1 MTDITVPV
9 LGESVTE
16 ATVGKW
22 LKAAGDKVV
31 RDEVLVELE
40 TDKVSVEVSAPE
52 DGVLS
57 EIVAEEGDTVEI
69 GAMLAHLNGKAD
81 AAAPKAAPKPE
92 LRAASIKAEP
102 APEPAPAPAPAAKP
116 AAGGATAYIMVPSMG
131 ESVTEGTVGALLK
144 QPGDAVAKDETIVE
158 IETDKVALEV
168 AAPAD
173 GVIEKWLFAEGD
185 SVTPDAIL
193 GHIVTGKSGG
203 GDSTPEQHTM
213 PDQHTTPTEQQHTSE
228 PPVAPSVRRIAAEAG
243 TDAHSIPGTGR
254 DGRAT
259 KADAMAFVKKA
270 PAAAPAPQAAASA
283 KPRPTGPR
291 EERVRMTRL
300 RQTIA
305 RRLKEAQNSAAMLTT
320 FNDVDMTEIMDLRK
334 KYKESFVEKHGVKLG
349 FMGFFTKAVVSAL
362 KEIPAVNAEID
373 GTDIIYKNHFD
384 IGMAVGTDKGLV
396 VPVIRDADALS
407 LAGVESALGELAR
420 KARDGDLSIADMQ
433 GGTFT
438 ITNGGVYGSLMSTPI
453 LNPPQSGVLGLHRIE
468 QRPVAING
476 QVVIRP
482 MMYLALSY
490 DHRIVDGKEAVT
502 FLVRVKEALE
512 DPERLL
518 LDI

>member
-1 MTDITVPV
+1 MTDITVPT

-22 LKAAGDKVV
+22 LKAAGEAVV

-40 TDKVSVEVSAPE
+40 TDKVAVEVSAPE
-52 DGVLS
+52 DGTLS
-57 EIVAEEGDTVEI
+57 EIVAQEGDTVEI
-69 GAMLAHLNGKAD
+69 GAMLAKLAGANG
-81 AAAPKAAPKPE
+81 AAVSPAP
-92 LRAASIKAEP
+92 AEP
-102 APEPAPAPAPAAKP
+102 ATAQEVAPAPAAS
-116 AAGGATAYIMVPSMG
+116 AASGSLVDVAVPSMG
-131 ESVTEGTVGALLK
+131 ESVAEGTIGTLLK
-144 QPGDAVAKDETIVE
+144 QVGDSVETDETIAE

-168 AAPAD
+168 PASATGTIAEWLVGEGDGVTPGSIIARISSGAGAAASPTPAAAPAPT
-173 GVIEKWLFAEGD
+173 AAPAAQPPATGD
-185 SVTPDAIL
+185 R
-193 GHIVTGKSGG
+193 
-203 GDSTPEQHTM
+203 
-213 PDQHTTPTEQQHTSE
+213 
-228 PPVAPSVRRIAAEAG
+228 PVAPSVRRISAENEVNPAN
-243 TDAHSIPGTGR
+243 IPGTGR

-259 KADAMAFVKKA
+259 KADAMAYINQ
-270 PAAAPAPQAAASA
+270 APAPAPATA
-283 KPRPTGPR
+283 KPTPPATPRELGPR

-305 RRLKEAQNSAAMLTT
+305 RRLKEAQDTAAMLTT
-320 FNDVDMTEIMDLRK
+320 FNDVDMTEIMALRK
-334 KYKESFVEKHGVKLG
+334 NYKDSFFEKHGVKLG
-349 FMGFFTKAVVSAL
+349 FMGFFVKACVSAL

-373 GTDIIYKNHFD
+373 GTDIIYKNYYD
-384 IGMAVGTDKGLV
+384 LGIAVGTDKGLV
-396 VPVIRDADALS
+396 VPVVRDCDEGS
-407 LAGVESALGELAR
+407 LADVEREIGRLGK
-420 KARDGDLSIADMQ
+420 KARDGDLAMGDLQ

-453 LNPPQSGVLGLHRIE
+453 LNPPQSGVLGMHRIE

-476 QVVIRP
+476 EVVIRP

-518 LDI
+518 LDV

>member
-1 MTDITVPV
+1 MTDITVPT

-22 LKAAGDKVV
+22 LKSSGDAVAK
-31 RDEVLVELE
+31 DEVLVELE
-40 TDKVSVEVSAPE
+40 TDKVAVEVSATE
-52 DGVLS
+52 AGTLT
-57 EIVAEEGDTVEI
+57 EIVAQEGDTVEI
-69 GAMLAHLNGKAD
+69 GALLGRVGGANG
-81 AAAPKAAPKPE
+81 
-92 LRAASIKAEP
+92 
-102 APEPAPAPAPAAKP
+102 AAKP
-116 AAGGATAYIMVPSMG
+116 APKTESVEKKSASSSAKGDRMVDVLVPSMG
-131 ESVTEGTVGALLK
+131 ESVAEGTIGALLK
-144 QPGDAVAKDETIVE
+144 QVGDTVSKDETIAE

-168 AAPAD
+168 PASAD
-173 GVIEKWLFAEGD
+173 GVIAEWLSGEGD
-185 SVTPDAIL
+185 GVTPGAVIARISA
-193 GHIVTGKSGG
+193 GEGAAVA
-203 GDSTPEQHTM
+203 STPAAA
-213 PDQHTTPTEQQHTSE
+213 PAAAA
-228 PPVAPSVRRIAAEAG
+228 PPAATGERPVSPSVRRVSAEAG
-243 TDAHSIPGTGR
+243 VNPADIPGTGR

-259 KADAMAFVKKA
+259 KADAMAYVNSA
-270 PAAAPAPQAAASA
+270 PKTASAPASA
-283 KPRPTGPR
+283 KAPRDIGPR

-305 RRLKEAQNSAAMLTT
+305 RRLKEAQENAAMLTT
-320 FNDVDMTEIMDLRK
+320 FNDVDMTAVMALRK
-334 KYKESFVEKHGVKLG
+334 QYKESFLEKHGVKLG

-373 GTDIIYKNHFD
+373 GTDIIYKNYYD
-384 IGMAVGTDKGLV
+384 VGMAVGTEKGLV
-396 VPVIRDADALS
+396 VPVIRDCDELS
-407 LAGVESALGELAR
+407 IAGVERELGNLAR
-420 KARDGDLSIADMQ
+420 KARDGDLTIGDMQ

-453 LNPPQSGVLGLHRIE
+453 LNPPQSGVLGMHRIE

-476 QVVIRP
+476 EVKIRP

-518 LDI
+518 LDV